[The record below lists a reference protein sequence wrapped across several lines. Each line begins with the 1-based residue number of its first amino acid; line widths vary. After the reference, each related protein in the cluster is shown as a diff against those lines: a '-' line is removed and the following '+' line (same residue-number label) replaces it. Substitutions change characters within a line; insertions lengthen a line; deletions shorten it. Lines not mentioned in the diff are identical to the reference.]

1 VTFDPVEPDVG
12 PVRVDPTKEMLVT
25 TTTGTRRIVV
35 GVDGSPQ
42 SRMALEW
49 AAEEALRRD
58 ADVDAVLAY
67 GSGLAWIDVGSDA
80 EALIVARSAEKA
92 KEVLHG
98 TIDAAALPAE
108 GAVRLNP
115 IVVEGEAP
123 RVLIELAR
131 HADLLVVGT
140 RGRGGFA
147 GLLLGSVSQRC
158 AERSPCPVVVVPSP
172 A

>member
-1 VTFDPVEPDVG
+1 
-12 PVRVDPTKEMLVT
+12 MT
-25 TTTGTRRIVV
+25 TRNGHRRIIV

-42 SRMALEW
+42 SRAALEW
-49 AAEEALRRD
+49 AATEAQRD
-58 ADVDAVLAY
+58 GSDVDAVLAY

-80 EALIVARSAEKA
+80 EALIVARSAERA
-92 KEVLHG
+92 KEALHE
-98 TIDAAALPAE
+98 TIAAAGLPAE
-108 GAVRLNP
+108 ARVRVNP
-115 IVVEGEAP
+115 IVVEGEPA
-123 RVLIELAR
+123 RALVELAE

-172 A
+172 PSPPS

>member
-1 VTFDPVEPDVG
+1 VG
-12 PVRVDPTKEMLVT
+12 NP
-25 TTTGTRRIVV
+25 GSRIVV

-42 SRMALEW
+42 SRTALEW
-49 AAEEALRRD
+49 AADEAVRRG
-58 ADVDAVLAY
+58 AEVDAVLAY

-80 EALIVARSAEKA
+80 QALIVAHSAEVA
-92 KEVLHG
+92 KQTLHEA
-98 TIDAAALPAE
+98 IDATDLPTD
-108 GAVRLNP
+108 GAVRVNP
-115 IVVEGEAP
+115 VVVEGEAP
-123 RVLIELAR
+123 QVLIEFAE

-158 AERSPCPVVVVPSP
+158 AERSPCPVVVVPSR